1 MLALRLGLTREALM
15 EQPLPQLPR
24 CRRPR
29 ARLLELQM
37 IPPPPTSLPRVHLDQ
52 LDLRQVPLALRDQ
65 MGDHLVQLRSRL
77 VEEMIYVV

>member
-1 MLALRLGLTREALM
+1 
-15 EQPLPQLPR
+15 
-24 CRRPR
+24 
-29 ARLLELQM
+29 
-37 IPPPPTSLPRVHLDQ
+37 